1 MDDRNQLPTLR
12 EVDPPLKRPRAH
24 QTGRIN
30 WRQAWEDLDDMAE
43 STVYGWVRIQSKAPE
58 GDRLRAWEIAQRLD
72 VSSDLLDVRYE
83 PSTVGSRW
91 WNETRGNEI
100 SSERVLRKIRSQKKE
115 LAEIWGWDT
124 WIRWT
129 PPETLAEEQVARVD
143 RIWAQHDKNEADY
156 RKELTPRLLAQKARD
171 EMDPFERRVHD
182 MREDIEGYPIQM
194 RPPMQEELRLLIAG
208 REIALKKNHRM
219 GEVGIDAWRRSL
231 VEDAIT
237 RGRRIYEKAQA
248 TKRQKKFA
256 GMNAREM
263 RAVMEAEEREKNMA
277 RLAKLYPGTSNQSTM
292 KGARK

>member
-43 STVYGWVRIQSKAPE
+43 STVYGWVKIQSKAPE

-72 VSSDLLDVRYE
+72 VSSDLLNVRYE

-100 SSERVLRKIRSQKKE
+100 SSERVRRKIRSQKRE
-115 LAEIWGWDT
+115 LAEKWGWDT
-124 WIRWT
+124 WVRWT
-129 PPETLAEEQVARVD
+129 PPEELTEEQVARVD

-156 RKELTPRLLAQKARD
+156 RKELTPRLLAHKALE
-171 EMDPFERRVHD
+171 EMNPFERRVHE
-182 MREDIEGYPIQM
+182 MREEIAEYPVQM
-194 RPPMQEELRLLIAG
+194 RAPLQEELRLLIAS
-208 REIALKKNHRM
+208 RKIAYSKNQRW
-219 GEVGIDAWRRSL
+219 GNEGKVDFQRWQLESA
-231 VEDAIT
+231 VE
-237 RGRRIYEKAQA
+237 RGRRVYEKAQA

-263 RAVMEAEEREKNMA
+263 RALMEAEEREKNMA
-277 RLAKLYPGTSNQSTM
+277 RLAKMYPGTPSATRR
-292 KGARK
+292 GARK